1 MCIYL
6 FGSLFL
12 QFYHNR
18 PKKYFYCSLTSLY
31 LWFRSYSSGLHSQAQ
46 YSSGLH
52 SQAQWA
58 AQYSLLKKYDGFSTR
73 KKHDP
78 RSTRKTQQ
86 LTDWLSD
93 RLFTLPDRHVPT
105 ARDSFEVCRLS
116 LSCRCRWMWTGP
128 FKITVTIFSCRVVVG
143 SCLCR
148 VVKCGNS
155 LKTVNFI
162 LDALRSWNL
171 TTISTVLIPSNADM
185 IVLLIR

>member
-1 MCIYL
+1 MFINVKECVYTCL
-6 FGSLFL
+6 V
-12 QFYHNR
+12 QFSSNFTTTTQKSVFIAAERHCTYDSGHTVVGYTHR
-18 PKKYFYCSLTSLY
+18 LSELCSV
-31 LWFRSYSSGLHSQAQ
+31 
-46 YSSGLH
+46 
-52 SQAQWA
+52 
-58 AQYSLLKKYDGFSTR
+58 KKYDGLSTR

-86 LTDWLSD
+86 LTDCAVSD

-128 FKITVTIFSCRVVVG
+128 FKVTVTIFSCRVVAG
-143 SCLCR
+143 SCLFR

-162 LDALRSWNL
+162 FAALRTWNL